1 MGVGAEGL
9 LFVGLGDDGA
19 IGASVEF
26 ATLRR
31 VELER
36 LPRLA
41 KVHALVDGQTVGFA
55 AAELKTQVRQ
65 FVLFAERQRQRHVVG
80 QRGRCRRRRR
90 GGRRRRRHRLR
101 LPARQVVDVV
111 QVGQVGRR
119 VATLGAVDVA
129 LRRRGRHFFAEGGV
143 DEVGHAASRP
153 HHCARRR
160 RHRRHADAAVG
171 QAQRHLLVARIRRVL
186 LRREHLQESA
196 AATVVVVVV
205 VVIVV
210 VVIVVV
216 VVVVVGTGVEQT
228 AAAAAAARRRREPH
242 ADHQSGQR
250 RVQAARRHPRNS
262 ETLTSYWFLPIGAR
276 RTASTFLLS
285 LVFCC
290 CAVCVLLNDSTGQLD
305 LVCDSFSIANRLSNR
320 CPRLSLV
327 STDYLFCFSFSSL
340 APSEQNKK
348 NAENLLA
355 TQHFFVFFSNRFHC
369 WPLARFSEGSQFF
382 DKKKTQL
389 GCDLSVSFFVVV
401 GLSSRWPFQGGG
413 PHDEDPR
420 ERERN
425 KNGAPA
431 DGQEV
436 PHNTTTKTVFVLVFF
451 LLLLLQVRQL
461 GPPSVCGD
469 PDRTCPNRFGAFAV
483 LFCYLPP
490 VIVRG

>member
-210 VVIVVV
+210 VVVVIVVV

-348 NAENLLA
+348 KRGEFAGDATLFCFLFQPVPLLA
-355 TQHFFVFFSNRFHC
+355 
-369 WPLARFSEGSQFF
+369 AR
-382 DKKKTQL
+382 
-389 GCDLSVSFFVVV
+389 SFFRRKPVF
-401 GLSSRWPFQGGG
+401 RQ
-413 PHDEDPR
+413 
-420 ERERN
+420 
-425 KNGAPA
+425 KK
-431 DGQEV
+431 
-436 PHNTTTKTVFVLVFF
+436 NTTRL
-451 LLLLLQVRQL
+451 
-461 GPPSVCGD
+461 
-469 PDRTCPNRFGAFAV
+469 
-483 LFCYLPP
+483 
-490 VIVRG
+490 